1 MTQKSRERAFQAEKS
16 ASAKVLR
23 QELECALDT
32 EPDVAGAGEEGK
44 TVDGEVREMTRGL
57 TRGTESPMMR
67 WS

>member
-1 MTQKSRERAFQAEKS
+1 MRS